1 MGALS
6 HLCPIQCLPQ
16 GACPPRDA
24 FSQKG
29 RRNSG
34 FSAAPQLPVLL
45 AWAVGFHHIPAL
57 SWDPHQAEIPDPK
70 GLRAFEKRPAPGN
83 VEGLSRGSYSPALPA
98 SFPLCLALLPPLPNW
113 FHASLHC
120 SVVLHPSHPPGP
132 PRDPPGAPG
141 SSTSPHPPSYLV
153 CVPACS
159 AASVVPTLCNP
170 MDYRLPGSSVHGIL

>member
-1 MGALS
+1 MDLTLKNLSWPVWDPEHSPWNRPRSHLLSLLPDLQVPLTDQPSVWTPMGALS

-16 GACPPRDA
+16 GAGPPPRDA

-45 AWAVGFHHIPAL
+45 AWAVGFHHILAL

-70 GLRAFEKRPAPGN
+70 GLRAFRKQPAPGN
-83 VEGLSRGSYSPALPA
+83 VEGLPRGSYPPALAA

-132 PRDPPGAPG
+132 P
-141 SSTSPHPPSYLV
+141 
-153 CVPACS
+153 
-159 AASVVPTLCNP
+159 
-170 MDYRLPGSSVHGIL
+170 